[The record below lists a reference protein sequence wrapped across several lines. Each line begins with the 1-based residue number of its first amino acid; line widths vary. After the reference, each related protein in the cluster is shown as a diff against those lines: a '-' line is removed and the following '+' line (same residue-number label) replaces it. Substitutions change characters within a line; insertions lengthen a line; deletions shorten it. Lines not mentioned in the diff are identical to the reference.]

1 MKNLIILIG
10 ILLYTISLSIAQ
22 QPSNTEPGTLYG
34 VVTNE
39 REELLI
45 GATVFWKDSKQFV
58 LTDTSG
64 RFKIKSKDKA
74 ATLVVHYVGYS
85 PAEVEVL
92 PNENNL
98 WIEVSGAVVAPEVVI
113 TGHSFDNR
121 VSTLEVRNIE
131 SINSKE
137 LRKAPCCNLSESF
150 QTNGAIDVAY
160 PNALTG
166 VKEIQLLGIRG
177 IYSQFL
183 IENRPTMTGIATPFG
198 FEYIPGSWL
207 NGIILA
213 KGASSVRQGFNGIT
227 GQVNADLVR
236 PSTDKPL
243 FVNIFT
249 SSEGRGELN
258 AHLNKKTA
266 YGGHGLYLHSS
277 LVRNQWD
284 MNQDTFYDSP
294 QRHQLNAMYRWIY
307 DGPSGCMQFNVQA
320 VSDRRQ
326 SGQIRPMYQPGFF
339 EVSQNNDRVEVW
351 GKYGKEQWLG
361 YRFLELGNIVSAS
374 WHRANAQFGPNQY
387 AAEQYSLFFQP
398 LLQTIIGNTNH
409 KMVFAP
415 SFQHDDIRESVNEGD
430 FDRVETVTGIMAEYT
445 FNRPNLSMDIPD
457 LVVVL
462 GSRLDWNSR
471 FGWLFTPRASAK
483 YNFTPDAIVR
493 ISAGKG
499 FRSPN
504 LWAENISILASNRS
518 FSFANDLRMEEA
530 WNYGINYTQ
539 NFEALKHKGS
549 ISIDAYRTDF
559 QRQIIADVDASP
571 TQVSFYNVPGASFS
585 NSVLAV
591 LQYNLFRGLDLK
603 LGYKWNDVRANYYNE
618 AGSTELRWVP
628 QTARQRALV
637 SLDYTTPAKKWL
649 LNTHIQIIGT
659 QRLPDNSKIPHRY
672 THDFPSKTPTYAVW
686 NAQITRA
693 WKQMELYAGCENIT
707 GFQQHHAIIAANEP
721 QSPYFNGSQIWAPMM
736 RQVGY
741 IGVRWWADHKEQT
754 VASH

>member
-1 MKNLIILIG
+1 MKNIIILIG
-10 ILLYTISLSIAQ
+10 ILLYASFVIAQ
-22 QPSNTEPGTLYG
+22 QPSNQESGVLYG
-34 VVTNE
+34 LVTNE

-45 GATVFWKDSKQFV
+45 GATVFWKGSKQYV

-64 RFKIKSKDKA
+64 RFKIKSRKTA
-74 ATLVVHYVGYS
+74 STLVVHYVGYS

-92 PNENNL
+92 PDENNL
-98 WIEVSGAVVAPEVVI
+98 WVEVTGAVVAPEVVV

-121 VSTLEVRNIE
+121 VSTLETRNIE
-131 SINSKE
+131 SISSKE

-166 VKEIQLLGIRG
+166 VKEIQLLGLRG

-183 IENRPTMTGIATPFG
+183 IESRPTMTGIATPFG

-213 KGASSVRQGFNGIT
+213 KGASTVRQGFNGIT

-243 FVNIFT
+243 FLNVFT
-249 SSEGRGELN
+249 SSEGRGEIN
-258 AHLNKKTA
+258 AHINKKTT
-266 YGGHGLYLHSS
+266 YGGHGLYLHGS
-277 LVRNQWD
+277 LVRNEWD

-307 DGPSGCMQFNVQA
+307 DGPDGCIQFNVQA

-326 SGQIRPMYQPGFF
+326 SGQIMPMKAPGFF
-339 EVSQNNDRVEVW
+339 DVSQDNDRVEVW
-351 GKYGKEQWLG
+351 GKYGKEQFLG
-361 YRFLELGNIVSAS
+361 HRFLELGNIVSAS
-374 WHRANAQFGPNQY
+374 WHRASAKFGPNNY
-387 AAEQYSLFFQP
+387 DAEQQTFFFQP

-415 SFQHDDIRESVNEGD
+415 TLQHEDIKESVNEGN
-430 FDRVETVTGIMAEYT
+430 FNRVETVTGIMAEYT
-445 FNRPNLSMDIPD
+445 FSRPNLSMEIPD
-457 LVVVL
+457 LVVVA

-483 YNFTPDAIVR
+483 YNFTPDAVVR

-499 FRSPN
+499 YRSPN

-518 FSFANDLRMEEA
+518 FSFAPDLKMEEA
-530 WNYGINYTQ
+530 WNYGANYTH
-539 NFEALKHKGS
+539 NFEIAKRKGS
-549 ISIDAYRTDF
+549 ISVDLYRTDF

-571 TQVSFYNVPGASFS
+571 TQVRFYNVPGASFA
-585 NSVLAV
+585 NSILAV
-591 LQYNLFRGLDLK
+591 AQFNPIKGLDLK
-603 LGYKWNDVRANYYNE
+603 FAYKWNDARATYYGEN
-618 AGSTELRWVP
+618 GKTELRWVP
-628 QTARQRALV
+628 LTARQRGLV
-637 SLDYTTPAKKWL
+637 SVDYTTPDKKWL
-649 LNTHIQIIGT
+649 VNTHVQIIGT

-672 THDFPSKTPTYAVW
+672 THDFPVKTPTYSLW

-693 WKQMELYAGCENIT
+693 WKKLELYAGCENIT

-736 RQVGY
+736 RQIGY
-741 IGVRWWADHKEQT
+741 MGIRWWADQRETTAPLH
-754 VASH
+754 